1 MYTINRERI
10 ITMNRGDSLRVPL
23 LINAGDK
30 WHIVRYI
37 LSYDDEV
44 CLSICEPDQEFEH
57 GVLRQ
62 VYTKKDLNKQ
72 GDVMINI
79 SSDETEDLVPGLYYL
94 EIKVK
99 LTNGRVGTIFPRRKF
114 YIYE

>member
-1 MYTINRERI
+1 
-10 ITMNRGDSLRVPL
+10 
-23 LINAGDK
+23 
-30 WHIVRYI
+30 
-37 LSYDDEV
+37 
-44 CLSICEPDQEFEH
+44 
-57 GVLRQ
+57 
-62 VYTKKDLNKQ
+62 
-72 GDVMINI
+72 MINI